1 MQLCYSRAAD
11 METKERK
18 VKVQLE
24 AACSVVDS
32 AGVVLDANAY
42 IFQKGNEYY
51 IAVASRGGTG
61 KLKEGERSSNN
72 DRAAAV
78 ETIRERLKLLHRNK
92 VEAYKCDIKK
102 AELYEHPRE
111 FMSTA
116 CDSKPNYPYGQ
127 ASFAITF
134 DGMTE
139 NAAEYL
145 VTGRGT
151 VWHRMGEDEMTWE
164 SGAVPMRVLDSL
176 EPERRQQLVGRI
188 VRDAQVAEGVRCR
201 DGHKCVLCKRNEH
214 AVVADSGLHYVEVHH
229 VVYLSQGGRDAA
241 DNMVTLCPHHHAEIH
256 HATAKRRGELDS
268 QIQAYLSRVQDA
280 SE

>member
-1 MQLCYSRAAD
+1 

-18 VKVQLE
+18 VKVQLRH
-24 AACSVVDS
+24 ACSVVDS

-51 IAVASRGGTG
+51 VAVASRSGTG

-92 VEAYKCDIKK
+92 VEAYKVDIKK
-102 AELYEHPRE
+102 AELYEHPRK

-116 CDSKPNYPYGQ
+116 CDSKPKYPFGQ
-127 ASFAITF
+127 ASFAVTF
-134 DGMTE
+134 KGLTA

-145 VTGRGT
+145 LTGQESA
-151 VWHRMGEDEMTWE
+151 WLRMGEEEMAWE
-164 SGAVPMRVLDSL
+164 RGNLPLSVLDSL

-188 VRDAQVAEGVRCR
+188 ARDAQVAEGVRCR
-201 DGHKCVLCKRNEH
+201 DGHKCVLCERNEH
-214 AVVADSGLHYVEVHH
+214 AVVADSGMHYVEVHH
-229 VVYLSQGGRDAA
+229 VKYLSQGGRDTAE
-241 DNMVTLCPHHHAEIH
+241 NMVTLCPHHHAEIH
-256 HATAKRRGELDS
+256 HASVKRREELNS
-268 QIQAYLSRVQDA
+268 QILAYLSRVQDA